1 MNIFSIKILT
11 IYILYFFVK
20 LLIRDISLSPLKS
33 KNLVSFVTHI
43 INFAIFGKKRI
54 KEHLL
59 LFLHLYK
66 FLTINMRLSQKIYM
80 MTSTSFFYLI
90 EDSSES
96 NL

>member
-11 IYILYFFVK
+11 IYILYFLAK
-20 LLIRDISLSPLKS
+20 LSIRDISLSPLKF

-43 INFAIFGKKRI
+43 INFAIFGKKSI

-66 FLTINMRLSQKIYM
+66 FLTINMRLSQKIMHNY
-80 MTSTSFFYLI
+80 FDRPLKI
-90 EDSSES
+90 
-96 NL
+96 

>member
-66 FLTINMRLSQKIYM
+66 FLTINMRLSQKIYL
-80 MTSTSFFYLI
+80 TSNSFFYFI

>member
-80 MTSTSFFYLI
+80 TSNSFFYFI

>member
-59 LFLHLYK
+59 LFLLHLYK
-66 FLTINMRLSQKIYM
+66 FLTINMRLSQKIMYNY
-80 MTSTSFFYLI
+80 FDRPLKI
-90 EDSSES
+90 
-96 NL
+96 

>member
-11 IYILYFFVK
+11 IYILYFLAK
-20 LLIRDISLSPLKS
+20 LSIRDISLSPL
-33 KNLVSFVTHI
+33 THI
-43 INFAIFGKKRI
+43 INFAIFGKKSI

-80 MTSTSFFYLI
+80 MTSTSFFYFI

>member
-11 IYILYFFVK
+11 IYILYFLAK
-20 LLIRDISLSPLKS
+20 LSIRDISLSPLKS

-80 MTSTSFFYLI
+80 TSNSFFYFI